1 MSLPFPSPTEPY
13 SSRAEVLLGYLA
25 YFRSVLVAKLDGL
38 PDVELR
44 GSRLPSGWSPLQ
56 LLKHL
61 AYVERR
67 WLVWG
72 FEGEP
77 VPDPW
82 GDERDGRWYVAPEET
97 SQELLERLRVQ
108 AERTREVVLAHDL
121 SEVGR
126 PGERWE
132 GADPASLERV
142 LLHLVQ
148 EYAGTSAA
156 STSSAS
162 WSTAR
167 SASSCEAA
175 VRQVTRQPDPRA
187 ARPDGAPCSRLRAI
201 PCRCRP
207 YPPRNGC

>member
-1 MSLPFPSPTEPY
+1 MSLPFPSPTDPY

-61 AYVERR
+61 TYVERR

-82 GDERDGRWYVAPEET
+82 SDERDGRWYVAPEET

-126 PGERWE
+126 PGERWD

-148 EYAGTSAA
+148 EYARHVGHLDVVRELIDGTVG
-156 STSSAS
+156 
-162 WSTAR
+162 
-167 SASSCEAA
+167 E
-175 VRQVTRQPDPRA
+175 
-187 ARPDGAPCSRLRAI
+187 
-201 PCRCRP
+201 
-207 YPPRNGC
+207 